1 LTLKASILEF
11 DPDGKIYVLITDLNL
26 ANSDFV
32 HSENIVFKEELD
44 LTNEELIRMEN
55 LYDRIEF
62 ATSLKPFLLD
72 KLISVCSST
81 VMYLDPDILV
91 FASLSDGFQKADE
104 TGLAL
109 TPHRLSPDINH
120 PDRELK
126 YLKFGVFNL
135 GFIAVNYKSRE
146 FLKWWQEK
154 LKWECFNAPEE
165 GMYTDQKWIDLVPS
179 YFQYSLIS
187 NPGYNVAF
195 WNINERKISKTS
207 GTYFVNNTPLAFV
220 HFSNMSSK
228 LIKEDSSELWS
239 QYINTY
245 EDDLTLMHISE
256 ITQLYHKKLKFN
268 KDFLN
273 LANINSSAKN
283 MNSLI
288 YRFKVMEKLK
298 IVDSLGLTLS
308 HSNFLGLFHRFSSR
322 LLKKL
327 YCLETFRLFHLG
339 LFRDVRKFR
348 RFLKNLKN
356 LILDIKE

>member
-1 LTLKASILEF
+1 M
-11 DPDGKIYVLITDLNL
+11 
-26 ANSDFV
+26 
-32 HSENIVFKEELD
+32 HSENIIFKEELD
-44 LTNEELIRMEN
+44 LTNDELNRMED

-109 TPHRLSPDINH
+109 TPHRLSPDFNH

-126 YLKFGVFNL
+126 YLKFGTFNL

-146 FLKWWQEK
+146 FLKWWQGK

-207 GTYFVNNTPLAFV
+207 GTYLINNAPLAFV

-228 LIKEDSSELWS
+228 LITENSSELWS
-239 QYINTY
+239 QYINSH
-245 EDDLTLMHISE
+245 DDDSTLMHISE
-256 ITQLYHKKLKFN
+256 ITQSYHEKLKIN
-268 KDFLN
+268 KDVLN
-273 LANINSSAKN
+273 LANINSSPKN
-283 MNSLI
+283 INSLI
-288 YRFKVMEKLK
+288 YRMKVMEKFR
-298 IVDSLGLTLS
+298 IVNNLGLALS
-308 HSNFLGLFHRFSSR
+308 HSTFLGLLHRFSSR
-322 LLKKL
+322 FLKKL
-327 YCLETFRLFHLG
+327 YYFETFRLFHLG
-339 LFRDVRKFR
+339 LFRDVRKCR
-348 RFLKNLKN
+348 RFLKYLKN